1 MEQDARQAVVVARAD
16 RADVDGIVAL
26 ARLNEAEAGG
36 TLTGRRTPEAV
47 ATALARLP
55 NIVARRH
62 GRIVGFLLT
71 ADKSAPDLPP
81 VVRAMI
87 AAYPGDTDA
96 YIYGPICVAASE
108 RGGGV
113 MAAMVAELK
122 RLLPGREGI
131 LFIRRDNAASLR
143 AHAKLGMRE
152 VAGFVHDGADF
163 AVFAYR

>member
-1 MEQDARQAVVVARAD
+1 MIDDARQAVVVARAD

-26 ARLNEAEAGG
+26 SRANEAEAGG
-36 TLTGRRTPEAV
+36 TLTGRRTPETV
-47 ATALARLP
+47 AAALARLP
-55 NIVARRH
+55 TIVAKRD

-71 ADKSAPDLPP
+71 ADKAAPDLPP
-81 VVRAMI
+81 VVRAMVS
-87 AAYPGDTDA
+87 AYPGDNDA

-131 LFIRRDNAASLR
+131 LFIRRDNTASLR

-152 VAGFVHDGADF
+152 VGGFVHDAADF